1 MTTELVYS
9 LKLLKFTGGGG
20 VPFHESLAR
29 KINRRQ
35 TRIRFGLDRSS
46 GSSAAVSDRNTV
58 FPASIRLQSCSVGSE
73 HGVSGVDPFA
83 EGVSESSISGDFYLP
98 LLSLSNPDGVGNL
111 HEGVGGRAELLRLK
125 AVEGVSESSI
135 SGDFYLPLLSLSNPD
150 GVGNLHEGVGGR
162 AELLR
167 LKAVEVSGGGIF

>member
-58 FPASIRLQSCSVGSE
+58 FPASIRLQRELVRARFPEISTFRCSRSRI
-73 HGVSGVDPFA
+73 PM
-83 EGVSESSISGDFYLP
+83 
-98 LLSLSNPDGVGNL
+98 
-111 HEGVGGRAELLRLK
+111 ELEICMKGL
-125 AVEGVSESSI
+125 VE
-135 SGDFYLPLLSLSNPD
+135 
-150 GVGNLHEGVGGR
+150 
-162 AELLR
+162 ELNY
-167 LKAVEVSGGGIF
+167 